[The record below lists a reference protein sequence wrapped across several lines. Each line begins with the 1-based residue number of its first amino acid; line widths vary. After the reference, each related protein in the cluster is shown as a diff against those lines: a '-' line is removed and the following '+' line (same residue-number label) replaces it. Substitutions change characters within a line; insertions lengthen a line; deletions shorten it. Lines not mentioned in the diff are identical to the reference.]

1 MSPHDEYPIPQ
12 FHPVSTPSSTPPSSC
27 SSRPRSFLGVAILPP
42 SQQHPSADRYGRDPG
57 VWIRSRALKVPL
69 AGLDWTGLDLG
80 TLILV
85 LSLIWILGRVRRDG
99 ERDRERAREA
109 SFASVYLSSEGACGP
124 VPGAL
129 LSSSPHAVRPFC
141 VYHAIRSIS
150 VVLYSV
156 MRLHPPRPFPI
167 PFSSLPP
174 FPIPLLL
181 ACAHKRPTHAD
192 AEGKSNNTRRPPG

>member
-1 MSPHDEYPIPQ
+1 MSAHDEYPIPQ

-27 SSRPRSFLGVAILPP
+27 SSRPRSSLGWQFSLRPNNTLAPIATVETRRVDQVTC
-42 SQQHPSADRYGRDPG
+42 SESA
-57 VWIRSRALKVPL
+57 A
-69 AGLDWTGLDLG
+69 ALDWTGPRDLDLSLELDLDLG
-80 TLILV
+80 WRARGT
-85 LSLIWILGRVRRDG
+85 GREIG
-99 ERDRERAREA
+99 RERERLLLHLSISLQRER
-109 SFASVYLSSEGACGP
+109 VGR

-156 MRLHPPRPFPI
+156 MRLHHPLPFPI
-167 PFSSLPP
+167 PFSSFPP

-181 ACAHKRPTHAD
+181 ACAHQRPTHAD